1 MSKQTLLTGIKPTG
15 RLHLGNYFS
24 VIKPVLDAKN
34 SYDIFFFL
42 ADLHALTKMPKSE
55 KTRADVE
62 DLMLSLVALGL
73 DHKAITLYKQSHI
86 KEIPELKWILECLV
100 TVPYLMRA
108 HAYKDAEAKGEEVT
122 GGTFD
127 YPVLMAADILI
138 AQPDFV
144 PVGKDQKQHI
154 EYARDMA
161 QKFNHQYGTEY
172 LKLPKEL
179 IDENVQT
186 IPGTD
191 GEKMSKSYNNVIP
204 IFATRE
210 ELTKIVMSIP
220 SDSTPVDQPKDTSTN
235 IIFKIH
241 SLFLD
246 EEDKR
251 TLKEQYETPGLS
263 YKVAKENLL
272 ECIWSYFAEAREK
285 RAKLEKNFR
294 AVEKAYQKGSKKV
307 SRIAAAHM
315 QEIRDLVGYGN

>member
-1 MSKQTLLTGIKPTG
+1 MSKKTLLTGIKPTG

-24 VIKPVLDAKN
+24 VIKPVMDAKN
-34 SYDIFFFL
+34 SYDTYFFL
-42 ADLHALTKMPKSE
+42 ADLHALTKTPTSD
-55 KTRADVE
+55 KTRTEVRE
-62 DLMLSLVALGL
+62 LMIDLIALGL

-108 HAYKDAEAKGEEVT
+108 HAYKDAEAKGEEIT

-138 AQPDFV
+138 LQPDLV

-161 QKFNHQYGTEY
+161 QKFNNQYDTEY

-204 IFATRE
+204 VFSTRE

-220 SDSTPVDQPKDTSTN
+220 SDSTPVDQPKDTETN
-235 IIFKIH
+235 IISKIH
-241 SLFLD
+241 TLVLD
-246 EEDKR
+246 EEDKL
-251 TLKEQYETPGLS
+251 TLKTQYETPGLS

-272 ECIWSYFAEAREK
+272 ECVWNYFAEARER
-285 RAKLEKNFR
+285 RAKLEKNFK
-294 AVEKAYQKGSKKV
+294 AVEKAYAKGSKKV
-307 SRIAAAHM
+307 SKVAAQHM
-315 QEIRDLVGYGN
+315 EEIRELVGYGN